1 MKQKISQQK
10 VEIAVLGVFAVVV
23 CSIGA
28 RLLPQFCA
36 ATSNNLLGKGKRA
49 VGLGEEG
56 KKGDALYSLTA
67 GHLVSSPVF

>member
-36 ATSNNLLGKGKRA
+36 ATSNNLLGKGKRD

-56 KKGDALYSLTA
+56 KKDALYSLTA
-67 GHLVSSPVF
+67 GHLVSSPFF